1 MKFQSFSMKQLNFF
15 NKNRSI
21 VTKNMLLTSLYIIL
35 TGAILIAYSYYI
47 QGQVMRDQLQSD
59 SQKTMEAWAKNIP
72 AEDVAEAKENKDPDS
87 PIQKKLSKMFDELS
101 SSHPNIAQG
110 YLFAPELVDTNKTSL
125 IALPTAVLEMLAK
138 DNLKLGDLYEQ
149 PKIHADAVR
158 EMLKD
163 KQLKFT
169 EPYKDGFGIWITVLS
184 PFLDS
189 SGNVFAYMGMDI
201 DASLLMEGKR
211 KLLSYTVIALL
222 ITLLVILTLQYV
234 TNKRTFAPIKDLM
247 HALEKL
253 SQGDFNVQLKTSSDE
268 LGQVNEKFNTTINNI
283 KRIVTTIKLVS
294 IESAAQ
300 SKVLF
305 STVEENNGSSSTI
318 TKNIEEMSARV
329 TQQSSSISES
339 VTSLEEIS
347 MGVNSIAS
355 NTSELS
361 ETSLQMKDQ
370 SERGNQNVEK
380 VMNQM
385 NSIND
390 SVKNSVA
397 IIENLQKRSGEI
409 GQIVQVIAEIAA
421 QTNLL
426 SLNASIEAARAGENG
441 RGFAVV
447 ANEVKKLSEESKKSA
462 GQISDLIMYIQNETL
477 LAVTAISE
485 GEQNVEM
492 GITAVKET
500 GTLFKGILSA
510 TETVTNQ
517 IQEVSAATQQMV
529 AETEQIT
536 SSIKH
541 LAVLAERNS
550 VVSDEIRLSAQD
562 QRSSYTKIIES
573 AEQLNQI
580 SDKLETLVIE
590 LHV

>member
-1 MKFQSFSMKQLNFF
+1 MKVQNFSIKRLNFF
-15 NKNRSI
+15 KNNQSI

-47 QGQVMRDQLQSD
+47 QGQVMMDQLQSD
-59 SQKTMEAWAKNIP
+59 SKKTMEAWVKNIP
-72 AEDVAEAKENKDPDS
+72 AEDAAEAKENKDPNS
-87 PIQKKLSKMFDELS
+87 PIQKKLSKIFDDLS

-110 YLFAPELVDTNKTSL
+110 YLFAPELIDTNKTSM
-125 IALPTAVLEMLAK
+125 IAFPTAVLEMLAQ

-169 EPYKDGFGIWITVLS
+169 KPYKDDYGIWITVLY
-184 PFLDS
+184 PFQDP

-201 DASLLMEGKR
+201 DASLVMEGKR
-211 KLLSYTVIALL
+211 KLLTYTVIALL
-222 ITLLVILTLQYV
+222 ITLVVILTLQYV
-234 TNKRTFAPIKDLM
+234 TNRRTFAPIKDLM
-247 HALEKL
+247 LALEKL

-268 LGQVNEKFNTTINNI
+268 LGQVNEKFNTTVTNI
-283 KRIVTTIKLVS
+283 KRLVTTIKSVS
-294 IESAAQ
+294 IESAVQ

-318 TKNIEEMSARV
+318 TKNIEEMSSRV
-329 TQQSSSISES
+329 ALQSTSISES

-347 MGVNSIAS
+347 TGVNSIAS

-361 ETSLQMKDQ
+361 ETSLHMKDQ

-397 IIENLQKRSGEI
+397 IIENLQKRSVEI

-441 RGFAVV
+441 QGFAVV

-462 GQISDLIMYIQNETL
+462 EQISDLINYIQNETS

-492 GITAVKET
+492 GIAAVRET

-580 SDKLETLVIE
+580 SDKLENLVVE